1 MTLTELKHNIRDLV
15 AQSGTLKKETEA
27 ELGEKIAALALEL
40 EAANPT
46 QDPTA
51 RTDLFDGR
59 WKLLFS
65 TFNLERKASLAKLS
79 FGKLPDANVI
89 IGDVFQ
95 EVSSAHGQLYDNVV
109 EFEDASGQKGLK
121 VMHGYYTIHDGQR
134 LDVVFDHVF
143 IAPRDDR
150 SMSQFRAGLGLPQD
164 ALISVAIARTPPMH
178 SSIIYLDDDM
188 RINRGVY
195 GGVYVLEKVAAITD
209 PSRNR
214 NPVKVTAI

>member
-1 MTLTELKHNIRDLV
+1 MTLSELKTEIRALA
-15 AQSGTLKKETEA
+15 AQSGTLKKDTDA
-27 ELGEKIAALALEL
+27 ELGEKITALAAEL

-46 QDPTA
+46 SDPTS

-65 TFNLERKASLAKLS
+65 TFNLDRKASLAKLS
-79 FGKLPDANVI
+79 FGKLPDAEVT

-109 EFEDASGQKGLK
+109 EFEDASGKKGVK
-121 VMHGYYTIHDGQR
+121 VMHGKYTVHDGDR

-143 IAPRDDR
+143 VAPQDT
-150 SMSQFRAGLGLPQD
+150 RALDEFCVDLGLARD
-164 ALISVAIARTPPMH
+164 TGTSVAIARTPPMH
-178 SSIIYLDDDM
+178 SSIVYLDEEM

-195 GGVYVLEKVAAITD
+195 GGVYVLEKIAPVTT
-209 PSRNR
+209 PSRDL
-214 NPVKVTAI
+214 NPLTL